1 MVIRKIGVMSLA
13 KLMAVMY
20 AGIGL
25 VLGVLYAL
33 FAVVGGGAMMAMGG
47 EEGAAL
53 GGGMMMGMGLAAV
66 VIAPILYGF
75 FGFIGGLISA
85 FFFNLAAKYTGGLEL
100 EVQ

>member
-1 MVIRKIGVMSLA
+1 MVIRKIGVLSLG

-25 VLGVLYAL
+25 LIGALYAL

-47 EEGAAL
+47 AEDAAI
-53 GGGMMMGMGLAAV
+53 GGGMVMVMGLAAV
-66 VIAPILYGF
+66 IIAPIFYGIL
-75 FGFIGGLISA
+75 GFIGGVISA

>member
-1 MVIRKIGVMSLA
+1 MVIRKIGVLSLG

-25 VLGVLYAL
+25 LFGVLYAL
-33 FAVVGGGAMMAMGG
+33 FALVGGGAMMAMGG
-47 EEGAAL
+47 GEEGAL

-66 VIAPILYGF
+66 IVLPILYGV
-75 FGFIGGLISA
+75 FGFIGGIISA
-85 FFFNLAAKYTGGLEL
+85 FFFNLAAKYAGGLEL